1 MKILIMILLAFN
13 VIVYAYVYFSWR
25 KDCEGI
31 SKDRLAVSLGERVRA
46 AFLCVTLP
54 CILGLVTRK

>member
-1 MKILIMILLAFN
+1 MIVLILLLLAFN

-25 KDCEGI
+25 KDCEEIG
-31 SKDRLAVSLGERVRA
+31 KHQLAVSLGKRVRA

-54 CILGLVTRK
+54 CILGLVTR